1 MWNVVKA
8 LKGRRLRPAAIW
20 FIAGAKSEGPRH
32 EGARVRGPIRIM
44 LSKDDILA
52 ALASVPGPDGK
63 TPLNQS
69 GAIDGVTIRDGKVFV
84 AIRVHPAR
92 ARELEGMRAAA
103 EARIKALAGVAS
115 ALVTLTAES
124 EGAPAPA
131 AAGGHAHRRGPET
144 RAIPG
149 VAKIIAVA
157 SGKGGVGKSTTACNL
172 ALGLAALGLKV
183 GVLDADVFGPSMPR
197 LFGVSGKPDL
207 APDGQKLKPMEAF
220 GVKLMSIGFLVD
232 ENAAVV
238 WRGPMVMSALNQFLR
253 EVEWGELDVLVVDM
267 PPGTGDAQ
275 LTMAQNVPLSGAVI
289 VSTPQ
294 DLSLIDARRGM
305 AMFRQVNVPLIGVI
319 ENMSYFICP
328 HCGGRSDIFAH
339 GGARHEA
346 ETHGAPFLGEIP
358 LDMAIRETSDGG
370 APIVVSAADS
380 PQAKAYLAVAARVR
394 DSLFAGAAPRAA
406 PRIVIE

>member
-1 MWNVVKA
+1 MGNAVKA
-8 LKGRRLRPAAIW
+8 LGASGLRAGPIW
-20 FIAGAKSEGPRH
+20 FIAEAKS
-32 EGARVRGPIRIM
+32 GAATKANRKGRFNSM

-52 ALASVPGPDGK
+52 ALAAVPGPDRR
-63 TPLNQS
+63 TPLSQS

-84 AIRVHPAR
+84 AIRVNPAEAR
-92 ARELEGMRAAA
+92 ALETMREAA
-103 EARIKALAGVAS
+103 EARIKAIPGVVS

-124 EGAPAPA
+124 EAAPARPA
-131 AAGGHAHRRGPET
+131 AAARRPPEA

-149 VAKIIAVA
+149 VARIIAVA

-197 LFGVSGKPDL
+197 LFGIKGKPDL
-207 APDGQKLKPMEAF
+207 ATDGQKLKPIEAY
-220 GVKLMSIGFLVD
+220 GVKVMSIGFLVD
-232 ENAAVV
+232 ENVAVV

-253 EVEWGELDVLVVDM
+253 EVEWGELDVMVVDM

-275 LTMAQNVPLSGAVI
+275 LTMAQNAPLSGAVI

-305 AMFRQVNVPLIGVI
+305 AMFKQVNVPLIGVI

-358 LDMAIRETSDGG
+358 LDMTIRETSDSGQ
-370 APIVVSAADS
+370 PIVVSAPAS
-380 PQAKAYLAVAARVR
+380 AQAKAYVAVAERVR
-394 DSLFAGAAPRAA
+394 DALFAGAAPHAA